1 MSVID
6 IKNDKLLI
14 YPVNNR
20 TQNNQSIF
28 VFKTSSLSLQIAENM
43 RRGKNHYLSNTF
55 TYFDGKEKRT
65 KRMTVLTLPKCHP
78 LYRKKIILATMD
90 CESENKANC

>member
-1 MSVID
+1 
-6 IKNDKLLI
+6 
-14 YPVNNR
+14 
-20 TQNNQSIF
+20 
-28 VFKTSSLSLQIAENM
+28 M

-55 TYFDGKEKRT
+55 TYFGGKEKRT

-90 CESENKANC
+90 CESENKANCTYSGELGMVPWESFKLG